1 MLKYTNKELNALKK
15 WGHLRNPFKAYSDY
29 SDLKQELRWQNSE
42 HKKLYKKYWK
52 RRFKWTNGINFKKYY
67 ATAYKPIDK
76 KTWEYLRIRKAYYIT
91 PLGWDTIAK
100 KGGRLIDFGCGDGDV
115 IQNLIDYVT
124 EYRKKNPKYNNTLE
138 ILGVDINKSRIINA
152 KKLVKSNSASI
163 KVSFEVQDITKE
175 IFFKKSK
182 KFDYCFIVGVIEII
196 DDIDLIK
203 FFKNIQ
209 KIIKKG
215 IYIEDLYEKFPG
227 GWPRFNI
234 GMFLEKIN
242 FKVAK
247 RKVIFTEPFNIKK
260 LTDPLKIWPIILDQ
274 NIWAIRK

>member
-15 WGHLRNPFKAYSDY
+15 WGHLQNPFKAYSDY
-29 SDLKQELRWQNSE
+29 SDLKQELRWQNPE

-67 ATAYKPIDK
+67 TTAHKPIDK

-152 KKLVKSNSASI
+152 KKLVMSNSASI